1 MLSLESKML
10 DISRFYVISIVTNPI
25 RYQRRWDL
33 MKQFQR
39 HMNDVGAKLLTV
51 EVAYGKREYQVTE
64 RDNPMHLQFRS
75 YEELWHKEN
84 VINLA
89 INYLCQ
95 LDPQW
100 EYVAWVDSDVHF
112 QRHDIIAETA
122 HQLQHYDIVQMFS
135 HAIDM
140 SPTMQP
146 FKIHNGFMW
155 SYHQNNFCAPKGAG
169 NGGYYGAQQGAFWHP
184 GFAWAARREAL
195 DKIQLLDK
203 AILGAG
209 DHHMALCLIG
219 EGKRSLPGGVTQG
232 YRDMVLEWEQMAVS
246 RLRKNVGYVEG
257 SLSHYWH
264 GSKKNRQY
272 IDRWG
277 VLTKN
282 QFDPNKDLSRDPQGM
297 YRLNVHHGER
307 SIKLRDQ
314 IRGYFRQRNE
324 DCIYFDP
331 SEQV

>member
-1 MLSLESKML
+1 MI
-10 DISRFYVISIVTNPI
+10 DTSRFYVISIVTNPI

-39 HMNDVGAKLLTV
+39 HMHDVGAKLITV

-75 YEELWHKEN
+75 QEELWHKEN

-100 EYVAWVDSDVHF
+100 EYVAWVDSDIHF

-140 SPTMQP
+140 GPQLQP

-155 SYHQNNFCAPKGAG
+155 SYHQNNFCPPRGAG

-219 EGKRSLPGGVTQG
+219 EGKRSLPGGITQG
-232 YRDMVLEWEQMAVS
+232 YKDMVLEWEQMAVT
-246 RLRKNVGYVEG
+246 RLRKNVGYVDG
-257 SLSHYWH
+257 SIIHYWH

-272 IDRWG
+272 VDRWQI
-277 VLTKN
+277 LIDNKY
-282 QFDPNKDLSRDPQGM
+282 DPNKDLSRDPQGM
-297 YRLNVHHGER
+297 YRLNIHHGDR
-307 SIKLRDQ
+307 SIKIRDL

-331 SEQV
+331 AEQI